1 MKISKTFSKKAKDF
15 SSSKSKCLFF
25 MPAFV
30 RAFLFKSSPNGEL
43 SYKGTNSCTSS
54 FFSIWAI
61 ILLTLAWPMPRL
73 CAARLKLPVLS
84 TASTV
89 SISLSVTMQNP
100 PQHFCKSCSS
110 QLSSSFWA
118 FTTAYFYIF
127 QISATLPSSRSSDN
141 HLKIFFA
148 AYLIFLFHFLS
159 LNQPIFL
166 LDPLQLFQK
175 RAA

>member
-1 MKISKTFSKKAKDF
+1 
-15 SSSKSKCLFF
+15 

-89 SISLSVTMQNP
+89 SISLSVTMQNS

-141 HLKIFFA
+141 HLKIFLRHTSYFYSIF
-148 AYLIFLFHFLS
+148 YLSINPYFFLIRSSFSKSGRLKIHRKNTVDVACTRS
-159 LNQPIFL
+159 TGIPEI
-166 LDPLQLFQK
+166 
-175 RAA
+175 